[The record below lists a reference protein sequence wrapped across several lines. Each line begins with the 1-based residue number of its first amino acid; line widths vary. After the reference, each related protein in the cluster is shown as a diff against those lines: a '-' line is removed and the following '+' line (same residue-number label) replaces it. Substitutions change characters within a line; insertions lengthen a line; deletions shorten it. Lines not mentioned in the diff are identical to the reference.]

1 MILSRKIASIHESA
15 TIAISTEAKKL
26 KAQGIKVYDFSI
38 GEPDFPLAE
47 EMFSTGVKA
56 LKENFIKYTPASG
69 ISELKIAIAK
79 KLHDENNIPCSE
91 KNITVTNGAKQA
103 LYNAFL
109 AILNPGDE
117 VIIPRPYWVSY
128 LEQVKL
134 CDGVPIIAE
143 TDHFQIKADFIAKK
157 ITKKTKVILI
167 NSPCNPTGS
176 VIEAEELKKI
186 AELAVKKDLFIISD
200 EIYEKIIYEK
210 KHLSIASLN
219 KEMFSRTITING
231 FSKTYGITG
240 LRVGYACADENI
252 IKLMNSIQGHTT
264 SNASSIAQKMAL
276 AALTIPEKRIQ
287 TWVQEFQEKRDL
299 LCKKIKEMNLP
310 LLTPSGAF
318 YVLVK
323 IPIKTIDSISFCR
336 QLLQEQHVAC
346 VPGEAFGEEGSFRI
360 SYACSKKDIQ
370 EGLEKIQLFLKKISK
385 K

>member
-1 MILSRKIASIHESA
+1 MILSKKLASIQESA

-26 KAQGIKVYDFSI
+26 KAQGIKIYDFSI

-47 EMFSTGVKA
+47 EMFSAGVKA
-56 LKENFIKYTPASG
+56 LKENIIKYTPASG

-79 KLHDENNIPCSE
+79 KLHRENNIPCSE

-103 LYNAFL
+103 LYNVF
-109 AILNPGDE
+109 
-117 VIIPRPYWVSY
+117 RPYWVSY

-157 ITKKTKVILI
+157 ITKKTKAIII

-176 VIEAEELKKI
+176 VIETEELKKI

-323 IPIKTIDSISFCR
+323 IPIKTIDSVSFCR

-370 EGLEKIQLFLKKISK
+370 EGLEKLQLFLKKISK
-385 K
+385 KS

>member
-1 MILSRKIASIHESA
+1 MILSKKLASIQESA

-47 EMFSTGVKA
+47 EMFSAGVKA
-56 LKENFIKYTPASG
+56 LKENIIKYTPASG

-79 KLHDENNIPCSE
+79 KLHRENNIPCSE

-103 LYNAFL
+103 LYNVFM

-157 ITKKTKVILI
+157 ITKKTKAIII

-176 VIEAEELKKI
+176 VIETEELKKI

-323 IPIKTIDSISFCR
+323 IPIKTIDSVSFCR

-385 K
+385 Q